1 MVVAAGSPYPRA
13 ETPLPPSDAQAL
25 VWMSD
30 PSTARAGTI
39 SLATAEMLAAT
50 IRTPLQDGVLS
61 LEALPPRA
69 QVWRARFG
77 VPALTVPSDSVFLS
91 DFLVT
96 RPGVSA
102 PLTPE
107 RGLVDLLLPSLTLD
121 ASQAAIGLY
130 WELYGAPPTDSLT
143 YSLRLRRRDG
153 GMLGDA
159 LTRLA
164 TFGRIRRDDP
174 QAIRWTVPP
183 EAGGRNTVRRF
194 TVDLNVS
201 ALPPGEYTLEI
212 EAQGRDFL
220 VRTASR
226 ELTKTRGP

>member
-1 MVVAAGSPYPRA
+1 MQYRG
-13 ETPLPPSDAQAL
+13 EK
-25 VWMSD
+25 
-30 PSTARAGTI
+30 
-39 SLATAEMLAAT
+39 
-50 IRTPLQDGVLS
+50 
-61 LEALPPRA
+61 
-69 QVWRARFG
+69 FG
-77 VPALTVPSDSVFLS
+77 
-91 DFLVT
+91 
-96 RPGVSA
+96 
-102 PLTPE
+102 
-107 RGLVDLLLPSLTLD
+107 
-121 ASQAAIGLY
+121 
-130 WELYGAPPTDSLT
+130 
-143 YSLRLRRRDG
+143 
-153 GMLGDA
+153 LGDA